1 MIWMFLAI
9 ETLFQNELVF
19 EMTKFIVWVMV
30 SSVAN
35 DFQNDREK
43 FNLIV
48 ITVDE
53 EHSWRLKNVLPGCLI
68 PRNVVI
74 PR

>member
-1 MIWMFLAI
+1 MVWMFLAI
-9 ETLFQNELVF
+9 ETLCQNESVF

-43 FNLIV
+43 LNLTV

-53 EHSWRLKNVLPGCLI
+53 EYS
-68 PRNVVI
+68 
-74 PR
+74 